1 VVIACSKHFVS
12 ASDRFGREGTWN
24 LYTQVDRE
32 RERERPGGLGGAM
45 HEEITGDMQR
55 DMGY

>member
-1 VVIACSKHFVS
+1 VLLIGLGGKEL
-12 ASDRFGREGTWN
+12 GI
-24 LYTQVDRE
+24 YTRRLIG